1 MDYIISY
8 DIKCRMGRAKVI
20 MLSRDK
26 WSYKAIDGETLHSLL
41 YMEEGLTLD
50 FKREQYRFNKA
61 TDSDKS
67 ELLKDILA
75 FANTQRNST
84 AYILVGVEE
93 VKGERSEV
101 VGVDDHLEDA
111 SLHQFVNGK
120 TNRPV
125 EFSYSTQAIEGK
137 TVGVISIPIQQR
149 PVWVEKRY
157 GVVKATEVCIRDGS
171 STRPASP
178 DEIAAMGRGNP
189 ARLQVKWGDATRR
202 TVYPP
207 DHVHR
212 NTGLKLPDQ
221 FQTWED
227 RSGDYDFR
235 ALARK
240 LGIDPAVYKD
250 VRFSSARER
259 AMYEPLGLCFYNNS
273 GSVGENVRF
282 TGTLEDRKH
291 SRFEQLDNKPR
302 LLFGGEHFQLE
313 DDKKIEI
320 APSGD
325 GLEIAV
331 EVGHI
336 RPGEYVWAGWGVRFS
351 TKTTGTLTWKVRFV
365 ADNLPEPIEYPLPLQ
380 VEYEEREIQRE
391 DVEFPSSPPDT
402 GWLP

>member
-1 MDYIISY
+1 
-8 DIKCRMGRAKVI
+8 
-20 MLSRDK
+20 MLSRDE
-26 WSYKAIDGETLHSLL
+26 WSYKAIDGETLIGLL
-41 YMEEGLTLD
+41 DMEEGLTLD

-61 TDSDKS
+61 TPADKS

-75 FANTQRNST
+75 FANTQRYST

-93 VKGERSEV
+93 VKGGRSQV

-120 TNRPV
+120 TNMPV
-125 EFSYSTQAIEGK
+125 VFSYSAQGIDGK

-149 PVWVEKRY
+149 PVWVEGKY
-157 GVVKATEVCIRDGS
+157 GRVQANDVYIRDGS
-171 STRPASP
+171 STRTATP

-189 ARLQVKWGDATRR
+189 ARLQVQWGDATRR

-221 FQTWED
+221 FQTWEG
-227 RSGDYDFR
+227 RSGDYDFKG
-235 ALARK
+235 LARK
-240 LGIDPAVYKD
+240 LGIDPAVND
-250 VRFSSARER
+250 AGRFSWARER
-259 AMYEPLGLCFYNNS
+259 PMYKPLGLCFYNSS

-282 TGTLEDRKH
+282 TGTLEDRRH
-291 SRFEQLDNKPR
+291 SRFQQLDNKP
-302 LLFGGEHFQLE
+302 LLPFGGEHFQPQ

-336 RPGEYVWAGWGVRFS
+336 RPGEYVWAGRGVRFS

-365 ADNLPEPIEYPLPLQ
+365 ADNLPEPIEYPLSLR
-380 VEYEEREIQRE
+380 VEYEEREIRRE
-391 DVEFPSSPPDT
+391 DVELPSRPPDM
-402 GWLP
+402 GWLPY

>member
-1 MDYIISY
+1 
-8 DIKCRMGRAKVI
+8 
-20 MLSRDK
+20 MLSRDE

-75 FANTQRNST
+75 FANTQRYST

-93 VKGERSEV
+93 VKGGRSAV

-125 EFSYSTQAIEGK
+125 DFSYSAQAIEGK

-149 PVWVEKRY
+149 PVWVEKTY
-157 GVVKATEVCIRDGS
+157 GGVKANEVCIRDGS
-171 STRPASP
+171 STRAASP

-189 ARLQVKWGDATRR
+189 ARLQVQWGDATRR

-221 FQTWED
+221 FQTWEG
-227 RSGDYDFR
+227 RSGDYDFK
-235 ALARK
+235 ALAWK
-240 LGIDPAVYKD
+240 LGIDPAVYD
-250 VRFSSARER
+250 AGRFSSAREW
-259 AMYEPLGLCFYNNS
+259 AIYKPLGLCFYNSS

-282 TGTLEDRKH
+282 TGTLEDRNTRGSSNWTTH
-291 SRFEQLDNKPR
+291 LVALRW
-302 LLFGGEHFQLE
+302 GEL
-313 DDKKIEI
+313 
-320 APSGD
+320 P
-325 GLEIAV
+325 
-331 EVGHI
+331 
-336 RPGEYVWAGWGVRFS
+336 
-351 TKTTGTLTWKVRFV
+351 TGR
-365 ADNLPEPIEYPLPLQ
+365 
-380 VEYEEREIQRE
+380 R
-391 DVEFPSSPPDT
+391 
-402 GWLP
+402 